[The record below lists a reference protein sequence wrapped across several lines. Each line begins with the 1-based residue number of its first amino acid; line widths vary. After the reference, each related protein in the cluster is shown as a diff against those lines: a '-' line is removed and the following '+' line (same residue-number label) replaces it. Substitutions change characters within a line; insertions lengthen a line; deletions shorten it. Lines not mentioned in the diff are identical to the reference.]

1 MEKLSFINYVNKKE
15 EKLKEKAQYYMQI
28 LQKGGQNK
36 QEINLK
42 TVQKELLK
50 LKIKLDNIKA
60 AKKDVIIDPYNNL
73 KELIDSLNIKVN
85 NIDQQ
90 VEEIQGE
97 DKIIDKSI
105 LNKINDINILL
116 DSTAANYS
124 QIQVG
129 KTYQFLKEKVDPKM
143 VSDLFDKYI
152 KDTQQLVNDLKIQIG
167 KGESLID
174 NEEIGRNIKII
185 EQKIAD
191 YNKAIEPI
199 SNLELEIKAYIKE
212 MESLMEITIDNF
224 IPVETDSVEK
234 IRVVPIDG
242 DNLKFS
248 FFEPEVEVSD
258 TSQVEQ
264 GVKDKYDED
273 LIDSKFLSAKEKN
286 IVEVLQ
292 TSNTSEPST
301 PSSQSGS
308 PTSQSSQ
315 SSSPKLKIRKPRS
328 NTPIITPNPVIEQP
342 VLENSPN
349 KAKYQSINTKYTVE
363 PIVFNLITKPKELN
377 KTMTD
382 LYGNWRR
389 KMLDFKE
396 QNKIIQP
403 FIVRKEKLDKISENV
418 LAISSKFGEASLINI
433 TPEFKA
439 FIDTN
444 KAGLQTTMEEL
455 EQTNKVC
462 KQIIR
467 EFNLDK
473 QPPEEFLTK
482 QCKLPTKLNYDD
494 VVKDYNT
501 KLSAEI
507 SAKKIMRDGMVDKRD
522 KLGTLLVVNGIAVRE
537 TAWIKSVVKNKSD
550 NQLPNIY
557 FIKCLFDKGEE
568 KMTTTCNA
576 EYFINFV
583 SNFLYKLKN
592 PTRQEEK
599 NDLITRLEA
608 FQTTSYT
615 KTINAKSNHLKFTT
629 PFITG
634 PYSGILHNLRVAYEN
649 LKTASTQAKRNLYKE
664 ITNLIDEIIIEDLLD
679 MDLESQKAE
688 ISSQITK
695 LESLKIGDQE
705 KIEAE
710 KNKYFFNNLFGGNI
724 NLIGGANMGEFFL
737 KLNDFEKVIRDMV
750 SKRKI
755 VIMLIKQYNVRY
767 TQFYHFQKYIVN
779 YVSLTLAQK
788 EYEYYNYL
796 SKGTISFYE
805 SILKNMEQIID
816 KYENPKYFK
825 DPLLN
830 IEKNKLLYGRHY
842 FMIKILKNFFTKL
855 YSYWDTQFSK
865 DKINWE
871 LNRKIDIEAEPVY
884 KMIRDEKT
892 KKLIKTKE
900 VINFAK
906 GNGIGNKKY
915 FFLFNIFF
923 KMLDAYHMNLPPVA
937 NYLRINYIPENLKN
951 IDTFEKKI
959 GEKNLLSKENIDK
972 CSNLDKDPSKTQ
984 KVDDVSRIKFN
995 EIFDPDNF
1003 KENSNLS
1010 LYMGLGNRLS
1020 EGKSIM
1026 LLTYGYS
1033 GVGKTFTLFG
1043 SIDKSKPDAKPNP
1056 GLLQTTLNNIT
1067 DYEKI
1072 EVKAFELYGL
1082 GVPYKFYW
1090 QKEGDNPIF
1099 DHYIYNYTISKFAV
1113 SDPVEKLPEEFPEIL
1128 NKNLNYQEIS
1138 KEQIDNFSLI
1148 TSSIDNIRKAN
1159 GRIRP
1164 TINNPESSRSIMIYD
1179 FKITFGASN
1188 DKPSDCRFVVLDLP
1202 GKENLYQT
1210 YCDSTKNET
1219 SYNDNDKY
1227 RPREEFFQFRAGP
1240 NKTHAEY
1247 RTSDPKELKNYN
1259 LKMIKTMMYIN
1270 PLWLATIPEIAEHF
1284 DDIKEHLK
1292 SEGLPV
1298 SSTLKS
1304 RKLYQLPEKD
1314 SSTRDNLVKYVE
1326 LLKKR
1331 GDENKIDNLNE
1342 FTEAYANSHLQG
1354 IKFGTDYNKFEGIGN
1369 IGKLNLGL
1377 NGMFER
1383 CFIKILDCIKDLNGK
1398 SKLKDLGDKIND
1410 MLADPEARK
1419 QKYGYAGLEG
1429 IYINE
1434 NILGL
1439 LEVLSEKIQS
1449 DRLKESDGEK
1459 KIVHVVCAQNEIY
1472 RKLLKDRNKLLI
1484 NYNLIS
1490 KKDFDGESFKP
1501 DATAFVQDDEFYSQI
1516 YTFRHLIAV
1525 LRGNT
1530 TDKNSVMSDSF
1541 FKASASD
1548 NYNTVMRHDK
1558 TLEVNGSIRGLSEN
1572 IDDIKNNWINN
1583 YDYNKIYNLEN
1594 PPIKSILKD
1603 YLQDES
1609 FRNFYLFFVVSN
1621 NLKMVSKTDGLET
1634 CDKQI
1639 QLLYDTRYFMDVIAN
1654 ENPEGIKNCSA

>member
-1 MEKLSFINYVNKKE
+1 
-15 EKLKEKAQYYMQI
+15 
-28 LQKGGQNK
+28 
-36 QEINLK
+36 
-42 TVQKELLK
+42 
-50 LKIKLDNIKA
+50 
-60 AKKDVIIDPYNNL
+60 
-73 KELIDSLNIKVN
+73 
-85 NIDQQ
+85 
-90 VEEIQGE
+90 
-97 DKIIDKSI
+97 
-105 LNKINDINILL
+105 
-116 DSTAANYS
+116 
-124 QIQVG
+124 
-129 KTYQFLKEKVDPKM
+129 
-143 VSDLFDKYI
+143 
-152 KDTQQLVNDLKIQIG
+152 
-167 KGESLID
+167 
-174 NEEIGRNIKII
+174 
-185 EQKIAD
+185 
-191 YNKAIEPI
+191 
-199 SNLELEIKAYIKE
+199 
-212 MESLMEITIDNF
+212 
-224 IPVETDSVEK
+224 
-234 IRVVPIDG
+234 
-242 DNLKFS
+242 
-248 FFEPEVEVSD
+248 
-258 TSQVEQ
+258 
-264 GVKDKYDED
+264 
-273 LIDSKFLSAKEKN
+273 
-286 IVEVLQ
+286 
-292 TSNTSEPST
+292 
-301 PSSQSGS
+301 
-308 PTSQSSQ
+308 
-315 SSSPKLKIRKPRS
+315 
-328 NTPIITPNPVIEQP
+328 
-342 VLENSPN
+342 
-349 KAKYQSINTKYTVE
+349 
-363 PIVFNLITKPKELN
+363 
-377 KTMTD
+377 
-382 LYGNWRR
+382 
-389 KMLDFKE
+389 
-396 QNKIIQP
+396 
-403 FIVRKEKLDKISENV
+403 
-418 LAISSKFGEASLINI
+418 
-433 TPEFKA
+433 
-439 FIDTN
+439 
-444 KAGLQTTMEEL
+444 
-455 EQTNKVC
+455 
-462 KQIIR
+462 
-467 EFNLDK
+467 
-473 QPPEEFLTK
+473 
-482 QCKLPTKLNYDD
+482 
-494 VVKDYNT
+494 
-501 KLSAEI
+501 
-507 SAKKIMRDGMVDKRD
+507 
-522 KLGTLLVVNGIAVRE
+522 
-537 TAWIKSVVKNKSD
+537 
-550 NQLPNIY
+550 
-557 FIKCLFDKGEE
+557 
-568 KMTTTCNA
+568 
-576 EYFINFV
+576 
-583 SNFLYKLKN
+583 
-592 PTRQEEK
+592 
-599 NDLITRLEA
+599 
-608 FQTTSYT
+608 
-615 KTINAKSNHLKFTT
+615 
-629 PFITG
+629 
-634 PYSGILHNLRVAYEN
+634 
-649 LKTASTQAKRNLYKE
+649 
-664 ITNLIDEIIIEDLLD
+664 
-679 MDLESQKAE
+679 
-688 ISSQITK
+688 
-695 LESLKIGDQE
+695 
-705 KIEAE
+705 
-710 KNKYFFNNLFGGNI
+710 
-724 NLIGGANMGEFFL
+724 
-737 KLNDFEKVIRDMV
+737 
-750 SKRKI
+750 
-755 VIMLIKQYNVRY
+755 MLIKQYNVRY

-788 EYEYYNYL
+788 EYEYYIYL

-805 SILKNMEQIID
+805 SILNNMELIID

-855 YSYWDTQFSK
+855 YSYWDTEFSK
-865 DKINWE
+865 DKISWE

-884 KMIRDEKT
+884 KMVRDEKT
-892 KKLIKTKE
+892 KKLVKTKE

-937 NYLRINYIPENLKN
+937 NYLRINYIPENLKKV
-951 IDTFEKKI
+951 DTFEKKI

-972 CSNLDKDPSKTQ
+972 CTNLDKDPIKNQ

-1043 SIDKSKPDAKPNP
+1043 SIDKAKPDAKPNP

-1148 TSSIDNIRKAN
+1148 TSSIDNIRKRN

-1179 FKITFGASN
+1179 FKITFGSSN

-1210 YCDSTKNET
+1210 YCDSTKNAT
-1219 SYNDNDKY
+1219 SYNDDDKY

-1240 NKTHAEY
+1240 NKNHADY
-1247 RTSDPKELKNYN
+1247 RTNDLNELKNYN

-1270 PLWLATIPEIAEHF
+1270 PLWLATIPEIAEYF
-1284 DDIKEHLK
+1284 DGVKEHLK
-1292 SEGLPV
+1292 SEGLSE
-1298 SSTLKS
+1298 SSVLKS
-1304 RKLYQLPEKD
+1304 RKVYQLYDTSPTK
-1314 SSTRDNLVKYVE
+1314 TNLDKYKR
-1326 LLKKR
+1326 LLEIR
-1331 GDENKIDNLNE
+1331 GDKKDIDMENQ
-1342 FTEAYANSHLQG
+1342 FTEAFANAHLQG
-1354 IKFGTDYNKFEGIGN
+1354 IKFGTDYNKFDGIGN

-1383 CFIKILDCIKDLNGK
+1383 CFIKILDCIKDLNGN
-1398 SKLKDLGDKIND
+1398 SKLKDLGEKIND

-1439 LEVLSEKIQS
+1439 LEVLSEKIQT
-1449 DRLKESDGEK
+1449 DRLKDSNGEK

-1472 RKLLKDRNKLLI
+1472 KKLLKDKKKILI
-1484 NYNLIS
+1484 DYNLVD
-1490 KKDFDGESFKP
+1490 KKDLEGESFKP

-1530 TDKNSVMSDSF
+1530 NDKNSVLPESF
-1541 FKASASD
+1541 FKASEKD